1 MPEQAGR
8 KKNTMSEPFLGQIYL
23 VGYNFAQR
31 GFSLCQGQLLAISQF
46 SALFSLLGTNFGGDG
61 RTTFGLPN
69 LAGRTAIGQGTG
81 PGLTPRTIGQ
91 SGGAE
96 TASISEVNMPS
107 HTHTATLNA
116 ETGAAS
122 ESNPTGN
129 LLGLAQIYAAPGAAP
144 NRAMS
149 TEAVVVNPA
158 GGQQPFNTIS
168 PFLVLNYEIALQG
181 IFPSRS

>member
-1 MPEQAGR
+1 
-8 KKNTMSEPFLGQIYL
+8 MSEPFLGQIYL

-129 LLGLAQIYAAPGAAP
+129 LPGAAP